1 MTAVEEY
8 RKVQV
13 NTADRVRIVSLL
25 FDGAVN
31 FLKMG
36 REAMER
42 GDIASKGL
50 YLGKATAIIGELSS
64 SLDMNAGGEISP
76 NLKRLYDFVLDRIFH
91 ANMRNDS
98 DAVDVAIRVID
109 MIRDGWKEIEK
120 VQSGGS
126 RIAEN
131 REEMGVRA

>member
-1 MTAVEEY
+1 MTAVDEY

-42 GDIASKGL
+42 GDVASKGL

-76 NLKRLYDFVLDRIFH
+76 NLKRLYDFILDRIFH
-91 ANMRNDS
+91 ANMRNDR
-98 DAVDVAIRVID
+98 DAVDVAIKIIDVI
-109 MIRDGWKEIEK
+109 REGWKEIEK
-120 VQSGGS
+120 RHNTETVLPVEVGEMEV
-126 RIAEN
+126 RI
-131 REEMGVRA
+131 